1 MIDMAIF
8 QNRSYPTVAKFEIER
23 NNKKLTVYPHA
34 INIEDHMITLTT
46 SHVPFLPYD
55 KNDFYLAEDLLD
67 KQVIDITGKR
77 LVRVND
83 IALEKN
89 GELKV
94 AGIDV
99 GIGGI
104 LRRVGLE
111 KLSLRSRLIPWE
123 FIEAFDYQTGNIKIK
138 LTQNKLNSLH
148 PSEIAD
154 ILENAGVKERM
165 GIVAALE
172 TKKAA
177 RAIEESNSQTQISIL
192 EQLPVLT
199 FKDLLNKIHTSELAD
214 IFNYLNPMKMQE
226 IQRVLKMEKAQNI
239 KKLLQY
245 SDDVAGGL
253 MRPNF
258 FAVKKD
264 KTAKEVSKYFS
275 MDNNPPE
282 AIVVINGNDRF
293 VGVVHTKDLVG
304 IDPLVLMNDIIRDR
318 KFVYTD
324 LHFWNIFSLFA
335 EYNLRLLPVVDK
347 DKKPIGIIVLDDLL
361 KALEEKKEKDET
373 VM

>member
-8 QNRSYPTVAKFEIER
+8 QNRPYPDIAKMEIER
-23 NNKKLTVYPHA
+23 NNKKITVSPHA
-34 INIEDHMITLTT
+34 IGIEDGKIILKT
-46 SHVPFLPYD
+46 SHIPFLPFD

-89 GELKV
+89 GDLKV

-104 LRRVGLE
+104 LRRLGLE
-111 KLSLRSRLIPWE
+111 KFPMRSRLIPWE

-138 LTQNKLNSLH
+138 LTQSKLNSLH

-154 ILENAGVKERM
+154 ILENAGVKERL
-165 GIVAALE
+165 GIVAALD

-214 IFNYLNPMKMQE
+214 IFTYLNPMKMQE
-226 IQRVLKMEKAQNI
+226 IQHVLKMEKAQNV

-258 FAVKKD
+258 FAVQKD
-264 KTAKEVSKYFS
+264 KTVKEVSKYFS
-275 MDNNPPE
+275 LDNNPPE
-282 AIVVINGNDRF
+282 AFVVMNEHERF
-293 VGVVHTKDLVG
+293 LGVVHTKDLVG
-304 IDPLVLMNDIIRDR
+304 IDPLVLMTDIIRDR
-318 KFVYTD
+318 KFVHAD
-324 LHFWNIFSLFA
+324 LHFWNIFNLFA
-335 EYNLRLLPVVDK
+335 QYNLRLLPVVDR

-361 KALEEKKEKDET
+361 KALEEKKEQDET
-373 VM
+373 VI